1 MVTVPSTGHL
11 EDVAKSSNFP
21 LLPQV
26 LLIANTGPGR
36 FIMLWGH
43 DLFVVLSHT

>member
-1 MVTVPSTGHL
+1 MVTAPSNDHL

-26 LLIANTGPGR
+26 LLIANKGHICSLGH
-36 FIMLWGH
+36 FIMI
-43 DLFVVLSHT
+43 SS